1 MLHAAP
7 QQRGLL
13 CSCGG
18 PIRIHLSGSGLLP
31 RTALFSVT
39 VDATAIAAIPMPGG
53 HSRHAVTVFFS
64 MTRSKS
70 VINFVFSLSDS
81 HQSRANH
88 VHNHKFHPRFLE
100 FFEHYL
106 VFYFF
111 VTKNTATLQIP
122 QHIEVEQEARDE
134 LLALRGITAGKAA
147 AWCCGSGHK
156 IMVIYIYIYIYICI
170 IQI

>member
-106 VFYFF
+106 DLFSIRIFGYKKYGHSPNPSAHRGGAGGQRW
-111 VTKNTATLQIP
+111 VTGAP
-122 QHIEVEQEARDE
+122 RHHCGEGSCMV
-134 LLALRGITAGKAA
+134 LRF
-147 AWCCGSGHK
+147 WS
-156 IMVIYIYIYIYICI
+156 
-170 IQI
+170 